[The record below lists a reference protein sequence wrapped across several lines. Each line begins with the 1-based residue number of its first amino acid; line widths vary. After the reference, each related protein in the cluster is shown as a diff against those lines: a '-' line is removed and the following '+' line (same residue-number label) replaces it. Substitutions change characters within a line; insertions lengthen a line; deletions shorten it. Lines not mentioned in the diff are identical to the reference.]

1 MKNLLLAF
9 LLLPSIIF
17 SEDIPVIKAL
27 HQEIFQ
33 DHHIARGDVSVKIG
47 DTIIHSDELEYNF
60 EKKTLI
66 AKGNVVLDMPGQ
78 SITAKEILLNLDEKT
93 GEMKD
98 VFILSEQGLFIKADY
113 VKKERENIYRLKNSY
128 LTSCTQPNPRWS
140 INSKN
145 IKFKKDDYV
154 DIWGANFKIKSIPFL
169 YLPYFRYPLPKEG
182 RKTGFLMPQ
191 LGYSEL
197 KGYIFSES
205 FFWAIS
211 RSTDLTI
218 QADYFSEWGEGF
230 LTEFRWRTF
239 KGFGN
244 AMFYNFFYKEGKRDY
259 HLNLNLREELPQ
271 RFLLTAEVNR
281 QSTFNF
287 YSQFMNDFNRISQ
300 SFSSSSLNISR
311 TFGLYSFYLRVD
323 RNESH
328 ILGASSVTSRTPQ
341 VKFSRLNTK
350 FPSLPLFFS
359 FDSSIE
365 NFSQK
370 DSKNSVSFPFL
381 YFSPSI
387 SLNFSPFPWLSISND
402 TTYKFDYYGKSFNIK
417 ENIYSD
423 ESIYRNFLISRF
435 AVVGPSFYRIFQS
448 KDLKIKHILEPRI
461 VYSISSKY
469 KESSLT
475 SPFERRTPLPT
486 NELFL
491 SISNR
496 LLKKAGKE
504 PPKELLSFEVSQSF
518 YLDPSSKIKHSDI
531 NGIMRFVLAPTSFA
545 ELRTSYDTERKGF
558 KGSLLSLNYLS
569 SGGNLF
575 RVSWSRERR
584 AEGNI
589 IKTTSNQAR
598 FYTSLKIPSIPVD
611 LAGDTSY
618 DFYSKKMLNHSFR
631 VGYNYQCINF
641 SIEYRYLLRLDG
653 KRDSDFRFNV
663 NFANI
668 GFVQDIFGGRGF

>member
-1 MKNLLLAF
+1 MKNLFLTF
-9 LLLPSIIF
+9 LLFPSIIF
-17 SEDIPVIKAL
+17 SEDIPIIKAL
-27 HQEIFQ
+27 YQETFE
-33 DHHIARGDVSVKIG
+33 DRHTARGEVSVKIG
-47 DTIIHSDELEYNF
+47 DTQIHSDELEYNF

-113 VKKERENIYRLKNSY
+113 VKKERENIYRLKNSS

-197 KGYIFSES
+197 KGYIFSEA

-211 RSTDLTI
+211 RSTDLTF
-218 QADYFSEWGEGF
+218 QGDYFSEWGEGF
-230 LTEFRWRTF
+230 LTEFRWRTL

-259 HLNLNLREELPQ
+259 HININLREELPQ

-311 TFGLYSFYLRVD
+311 TSGIYSLHLRVD

-328 ILGASSVTSRTPQ
+328 ILGVSSVTSRTPQ
-341 VKFSRLNTK
+341 FKFSLLNKK
-350 FPSLPLFFS
+350 FLSLPIFFS
-359 FDSSIE
+359 FDSSVE

-402 TTYKFDYYGKSFNIK
+402 TKYKFDYYGKSFNIK
-417 ENIYSD
+417 ENKYSD
-423 ESIYRNFLISRF
+423 ESIYRNFLVSQF
-435 AVVGPSFYRIFQS
+435 AIVGPSFYRIFQS
-448 KDLKIKHILEPRI
+448 KDLKIKHVIEPRI
-461 VYSISSKY
+461 IYSISSKY
-469 KESSLT
+469 KEFSLSSPL
-475 SPFERRTPLPT
+475 ERRIPLPT
-486 NELFL
+486 NELFF
-491 SISNR
+491 SISNK
-496 LLKKAGKE
+496 LLKKAGKQ
-504 PPKELLSFEVSQSF
+504 PPTELLSFELFQSF
-518 YLDPSSKIKHSDI
+518 YLDPSSESKHSDI
-531 NGIMRFVLAPTSFA
+531 NGIMRFVLTPTSFA
-545 ELRTSYDTERKGF
+545 ELRTSYDTERKGL

-575 RVSWSRERR
+575 RVSWSRERS
-584 AEGNI
+584 AGGETL
-589 IKTTSNQAR
+589 KTTSNQAR
-598 FYTSLKIPSIPVD
+598 FYTSLKIPYVLVD
-611 LAGDTSY
+611 FAGDTSY
-618 DFYSKKMLNHSFR
+618 DFYSKKMLNYSFR

-653 KRDSDFRFNV
+653 KRDNDFRFNV

>member
-1 MKNLLLAF
+1 MKNLFLA
-9 LLLPSIIF
+9 LLLFPSIILA
-17 SEDIPVIKAL
+17 EDIPVIKAL
-27 HQEIFQ
+27 HQETYE
-33 DHHIARGDVSVKIG
+33 DRHIARGDVSVKIG
-47 DTIIHSDELEYNF
+47 DTRIHSDELEYNF

-78 SITAKEILLNLDEKT
+78 SITAREILLNLDEKT

-113 VKKERENIYRLKNSY
+113 VKKESENIYRLKNSS

-154 DIWGANFKIKSIPFL
+154 DIWGANFKIKSIPFF
-169 YLPYFRYPLPKEG
+169 YLPYLRYPLPKEG

-197 KGYIFSES
+197 KGYIFSEA

-218 QADYFSEWGEGF
+218 QGDYFSEWGEGI
-230 LTEFRWRTF
+230 LAEFRWRTL

-259 HLNLNLREELPQ
+259 HLNLNLREELP
-271 RFLLTAEVNR
+271 RSFLLTAEVNR

-300 SFSSSSLNISR
+300 SFSSSSLNVSR
-311 TFGLYSFYLRVD
+311 TFGLYSFHLRVD

-328 ILGASSVTSRTPQ
+328 LLGVSSITSRTPQ
-341 VKFSRLNTK
+341 LKFSRLNTRLL
-350 FPSLPLFFS
+350 SLPIFFS
-359 FDSSIE
+359 FDSSVE
-365 NFSQK
+365 NFSQR
-370 DSKNSVSFPFL
+370 DSQNSISFPSL
-381 YFSPSI
+381 YFSPSF

-417 ENIYSD
+417 ENKYSD

-435 AVVGPSFYRIFQS
+435 AIVGPSFYRIFQS
-448 KDLKIKHILEPRI
+448 KELKIKHVIEPRI
-461 VYSISSKY
+461 VYSVSSRY

-475 SPFERRTPLPT
+475 SPFERRIPLPT
-486 NELFL
+486 NELLF

-496 LLKKAGKE
+496 LLKKAGKKS
-504 PPKELLSFEVSQSF
+504 PTELLSFELSQSF
-518 YLDPSSKIKHSDI
+518 YFDPSSEIKHSDI
-531 NGIMRFVLAPTSFA
+531 NGILRLVLTPSSFA
-545 ELRTSYDTERKGF
+545 ELRTSYDTERKGL

-575 RVSWSRERR
+575 RVFWSRERR
-584 AEGNI
+584 IEGEAL
-589 IKTTSNQAR
+589 KTTSNQAR
-598 FYTSLKIPSIPVD
+598 FYTSLKIPYILVD
-611 LAGDTSY
+611 FAGDTSY
-618 DFYSKKMLNHSFR
+618 DFYSKKMLNYSFR

-653 KRDSDFRFNV
+653 KKDNDFRFNV

-668 GFVQDIFGGRGF
+668 GVVQDIFGGR

>member
-1 MKNLLLAF
+1 MKNLLFAF
-9 LLLPSIIF
+9 LLLPSMIF

-197 KGYIFSES
+197 KGYIFSEA

-370 DSKNSVSFPFL
+370 DSQNSVSFPFL

-417 ENIYSD
+417 ENRYSD

-475 SPFERRTPLPT
+475 SPFERRTSLPT

-504 PPKELLSFEVSQSF
+504 PPKELLFFEVSQSF

-531 NGIMRFVLAPTSFA
+531 NGIMRFILTPTSFA